1 MTSLVPRKRG
11 KKRREEQSLPP
22 YVQRSFVAYANGCNW
37 IESAAAGGTTTQN
50 LREWRKHPDA
60 QAYIDQAIS
69 LNLSDSHQR
78 FSDAAPK
85 LAERLIE
92 LGLSKDVRAYAQIT
106 AISECFKILQQGI
119 VDKQNKEELAKI
131 RAALDGLEGTKAPE
145 VIDVESDG

>member
-1 MTSLVPRKRG
+1 MPRRRG
-11 KKRREEQSLPP
+11 KLRREEQSLPP
-22 YVQRSFVAYANGCNW
+22 NIQRAFVARANGANW
-37 IESAAAGGTTTQN
+37 IEAAAVGETTTQN

-60 QAYIDQAIS
+60 DAYIQEAIN
-69 LNLSDSHQR
+69 LNLSESHQN

-119 VDKQNKEELAKI
+119 VDKQNREEMAAI
-131 RAALDGLEGTKAPE
+131 REALDGLEGGKAPE
-145 VIDVESDG
+145 VINVDPS